1 LTKEN
6 NKKGQMTVWIII
18 AMVLVLAIV
27 LFFLLR
33 GEITPKVGE
42 KIEENPKNYIASCVK
57 KNVEEAVEIM
67 LPQGGFVSP
76 EHTKLY
82 NDIKVAYLCYNS
94 QYYDFCI
101 SEHPVLLQ
109 EMEEEIHKY
118 IEPRIEQCFQDY
130 RSEQEKKDIGI
141 SLGNMEIDIKLEQEI
156 INVKINREV
165 RITEKGE
172 NYKINNFDIDVRSPA
187 YNLGRVAAEIESNEA
202 ESCDFDN
209 AKYMTIYPRF
219 KISRIPMS
227 DSTKIYTIED
237 KDMGKSMNV
246 AIRGCARPPGL

>member
-1 LTKEN
+1 
-6 NKKGQMTVWIII
+6 MTVWIII

-130 RSEQEKKDIGI
+130 RSEQEK
-141 SLGNMEIDIKLEQEI
+141 
-156 INVKINREV
+156 
-165 RITEKGE
+165 GE

-246 AIRGCARPPGL
+246 AIRGCARPP

>member
-1 LTKEN
+1 
-6 NKKGQMTVWIII
+6 MTVWIII

-67 LPQGGFVSP
+67 LPQGGFISP

-82 NDIKVAYLCYNS
+82 NNIKVAYLCYNS
-94 QYYDFCI
+94 LYYDLCI
-101 SEHPVLLQ
+101 SEHPILLQ

-118 IEPRIEQCFQDY
+118 IGQKIEQCFQDY
-130 RSEQEKKDIGI
+130 KSEQEKRDIGI
-141 SLGNMEIDIKLEQEI
+141 SLGNMEIDIKLEQESV
-156 INVKINREV
+156 NAKINREIT
-165 RITEKGE
+165 ITEKGE
-172 NYKINNFDIDVRSPA
+172 NYKVNNFDVDIRSPV
-187 YNLGRVAAEIESNEA
+187 YNLGRVAAEIASNEA

-209 AKYMTIYPRF
+209 AKYMTTYPRF

-237 KDMGKSMNV
+237 KNSGKNMNI
-246 AIRGCARPPGL
+246 AIRGCVMPLGL